1 METVDW
7 SWADREREG
16 VLCHGWT
23 GDRPYAVRLPE
34 VITPLSGPPPAELT
48 GRDTEFAV
56 LRTALTGDGRPC
68 VVVTGPP
75 GVGKS
80 ALARRTGHA
89 LQAEG
94 HFPGGPLTIEFH
106 GSDHVRRQRPERA
119 LGRAL
124 RAAGLP
130 PEHIPPDPAGRAALL
145 HRTLASYAA
154 RGRRVLLHLDD
165 PATDDDLTA
174 LLPAPG
180 TAGVLVT
187 ARHTP
192 RDLPGT
198 FHGLAPLTTA
208 AATDLL
214 RAELTARGA
223 RRPADAAD
231 GLDLRRLAKAC
242 GGLPPALLVTA
253 ATMAR
258 TGATAGETS
267 RELDRLR
274 AGPERLDGPVRTLAA
289 VHLLALAAL
298 GTGPTRLLRLTRV
311 LPGPDFSTDT
321 VRDLAGPSAGTVA
334 ADLDALLAVGLL
346 ARSDAPDRWRPTLHA
361 DDDLPLPVPSGT
373 GTPNAAADEAREALE
388 RLVRAHTERVRAA
401 CLRLSPLRRGP
412 GTDARAFADRTAAL
426 AWLDAEHP
434 TSAGLLRRAASAGG
448 PDAAAG
454 LAEALDPYLEHGLHR
469 DELADAAALVQ
480 ALAGERGDPGAE
492 LAAQVRL
499 GRLRCLDGRPEEA
512 LALLRQAAEGARRI
526 RHWEVAATAL
536 AALAEAWR
544 AVGRPE
550 EAAREGRRAAA
561 IAARMTGDAEAEYR
575 GSLHAGIALAEKGRA
590 KAAAKD
596 LSRSVRMAEA
606 AGDQLRTGVANVQLG
621 LVGLDLMDRALPA
634 AALFTLAFHAFRE
647 AGDRHRRLVALGLAG
662 RAGGDLGLSFLAEAA
677 EGLLALGDE
686 LAGHL
691 VLEEVGELL
700 SDLGQ
705 HEQAAALQRAVAD
718 FRGRVDDPAGR
729 ARALTALAASLGRL
743 ERHDEAVARSTEAVT
758 RAREAGRPAV
768 LSAALSGL
776 GRSLHGAG
784 RPLEAVDPL
793 HEAVTLA
800 VAEDD
805 VPAEVWALAL
815 LGSALT
821 AAGRPTEAAAA
832 FRRSR
837 AAVRRIREPVHR
849 AAVHPARPEQP
860 AAPMVTV
867 VEATV
872 PPGVVPPGAAARAP
886 RPGGRAV
893 APGGGGGAAREK
905 GSHFRRASTAYAQVA
920 VLLAVAAWAAF
931 ALGGPWATAAAAV
944 TGVSAA
950 LAVVAALSFRDATG
964 ADVATPA
971 QLLLQVL
978 WRLLPVPVLLL
989 HALSLTRGEL
999 RLTGP
1004 VPSLASL
1011 VAYLALTVLV
1021 RRAGRFGTVALGV

>member
-7 SWADREREG
+7 SWAGRERDG
-16 VLCHGWT
+16 VLCHGST
-23 GDRPYAVRLPE
+23 GDRPYAVRLPG
-34 VITPLSGPPPAELT
+34 VIAGPPPADPVGLV
-48 GRDTEFAV
+48 GRDADLAE
-56 LRTALTGDGRPC
+56 LRAALTGEGEPC

-80 ALARRTGHA
+80 TLARRTGHA
-89 LQAEG
+89 LRADG
-94 HFPGGPLTIEFH
+94 HFPGGLLTVELH

-119 LGRAL
+119 LGLAL

-130 PEHIPPDPAGRAALL
+130 PEHIPPEPADRAALL
-145 HRTLASYAA
+145 HRTLAAYAA
-154 RGRRVLLHLDD
+154 QGCRVLLLLDD
-165 PATDDDLTA
+165 PATDDDLTP
-174 LLPAPG
+174 LLPPPG

-192 RDLPGT
+192 RDVPGT
-198 FHGLAPLTTA
+198 LHGLAPLPTA

-223 RRPADAAD
+223 RLPADAAH

-242 GGLPPALLVTA
+242 GALPPALLVTA

-258 TGATAGETS
+258 TGSTAADTC

-274 AGPERLDGPVRTLAA
+274 TGLERLDGPVRTLAA
-289 VHLLALAAL
+289 VHLLALGAL
-298 GTGPTRLLRLTRV
+298 GTGPTRLLRLTRL

-321 VRDLAGPSAGTVA
+321 VRDLAGPSADTVA
-334 ADLDALLAVGLL
+334 ADLAELLAVGLV
-346 ARSDAPDRWRPTLHA
+346 APSGAPDRWRSTLRA
-361 DDDLPLPVPSGT
+361 DDDLPLTVPARRA
-373 GTPNAAADEAREALE
+373 TPNGAADEAREALD

-401 CLRLSPLRRGP
+401 CLRLSPLRRSP
-412 GTDARAFADRTAAL
+412 GADPRAFADRAAAL

-434 TSAGLLRRAASAGG
+434 TSAGLLRRAASTGG

-469 DELADAAALVQ
+469 DELADAAALVE

-492 LAAQVRL
+492 LAALVRL

-512 LALLRQAAEGARRI
+512 LALLRRAAEGARRL
-526 RHWEVAATAL
+526 RHWEVAASAL

-561 IAARMTGDAEAEYR
+561 IAARMSGDPEVEYR

-596 LSRSVRMAEA
+596 LSRAVRVAEA
-606 AGDQLRTGVANVQLG
+606 AGDQLGTGVANVQLG
-621 LVGLDLMDRALPA
+621 LVGLDLMGRALPA
-634 AALFTLAFHAFRE
+634 GALFALAFHAFRE
-647 AGDRHRRLVALGLAG
+647 AGDRRRHLVALALAG
-662 RAGGDLGLSFLAEAA
+662 RVSGDQGLKFLAEAA
-677 EGLLALGDE
+677 EGLLDLGDE
-686 LAGHL
+686 LAAHL
-691 VLEEVGELL
+691 VLEETGDTLA
-700 SDLGQ
+700 DLGQ
-705 HEQAAALQRAVAD
+705 HEQAAAVHRAVAD
-718 FRGRVDDPAGR
+718 FRAHAGDPAGR
-729 ARALTALAASLGRL
+729 ARALTALASSLARL
-743 ERHDEAVARSTEAVT
+743 ERHDEAVDRAVEAVA

-793 HEAVTLA
+793 QEAVTLA

-821 AAGRPTEAAAA
+821 VAGRSTEAAAA

-837 AAVRRIREPVHR
+837 AAVRRIQEPIPR

-860 AAPMVTV
+860 AAPPVTV

-872 PPGVVPPGAAARAP
+872 APGTVPPGAAARAP
-886 RPGGRAV
+886 RPGGA
-893 APGGGGGAAREK
+893 GAARSGAADEK
-905 GSHFRRASTAYAQVA
+905 GSHFRRASAAYAQVA
-920 VLLAVAAWAAF
+920 VLLALAAWAAC

-944 TGVSAA
+944 TGVSAV
-950 LAVVAALSFRDATG
+950 LAVVAALSFRDAAG
-964 ADVATPA
+964 ADVATPVH
-971 QLLLQVL
+971 LLLQAV

-989 HALSLTRGEL
+989 HALSLTRDEL
-999 RLTGP
+999 RLTGA

-1021 RRAGRFGTVALGV
+1021 RRAGRLGRLALGV

>member
-16 VLCHGWT
+16 VLCHGST

-34 VITPLSGPPPAELT
+34 VLAPLPGPPPAELT
-48 GRDTEFAV
+48 GRDTELAA
-56 LRTALTGDGRPC
+56 LRTALTGDGHTC
-68 VVVTGPP
+68 AVVTGPP

-80 ALARRTGHA
+80 ALARRTGDA
-89 LQAEG
+89 LRAEG
-94 HFPGGPLTIEFH
+94 HFPGGLLTIDLH
-106 GSDHVRRQRPERA
+106 GSDHIRRQRPERA
-119 LGRAL
+119 LARAL

-130 PEHIPPDPAGRAALL
+130 PEHIPSDPADRAALL
-145 HRTLASYAA
+145 HRTLARYAA

-198 FHGLAPLTTA
+198 LHGLAPLTTA
-208 AATDLL
+208 DATDLL

-223 RRPADAAD
+223 RGPAGAAY

-253 ATMAR
+253 STMAR

-274 AGPERLDGPVRTLAA
+274 AGLERLDGPVRTLAA

-298 GTGPTRLLRLTRV
+298 GTGPTRLLRLTRL
-311 LPGPDFSTDT
+311 LPGADFSTDT
-321 VRDLAGPSAGTVA
+321 ARDLAGPAAGTVA
-334 ADLDALLAVGLL
+334 ADLDDLLAVGLL

-361 DDDLPLPVPSGT
+361 DDHLPLAVPSGAAR
-373 GTPNAAADEAREALE
+373 PDAAADEAREALE
-388 RLVRAHTERVRAA
+388 RLTRAHTERVRAA
-401 CLRLSPLRRGP
+401 CLRLSPLRRSP
-412 GTDARAFADRTAAL
+412 GTDARAFADRAAAL

-454 LAEALDPYLEHGLHR
+454 LAEALDPYLEDGLHR

-480 ALAGERGDPGAE
+480 ALAGERGDPAAE

-526 RHWEVAATAL
+526 RHWQVAATAL

-561 IAARMTGDAEAEYR
+561 IAARATGDAEAEYR
-575 GSLHAGIALAEKGRA
+575 GSLHAGIALAEKGRG

-596 LSRSVRMAEA
+596 LSRSVRVAEA
-606 AGDQLRTGVANVQLG
+606 AGDELRTGFANVQLG
-621 LVGLDLMDRALPA
+621 LVGLDLTGRALPA
-634 AALFTLAFHAFRE
+634 AAAFTLAVHAFRG
-647 AGDRHRRLVALGLAG
+647 AGDRRRHLVALGLAG
-662 RAGGDLGLSFLAEAA
+662 RASGDLGLAFVAEAA
-677 EGLLALGDE
+677 EGLLDLGDE

-691 VLEEVGELL
+691 VLEEAGELL
-700 SDLGQ
+700 SELEQ
-705 HEQAAALQRAVAD
+705 HEQAAALHRAVAD
-718 FRGRVDDPAGR
+718 FRARVDDPAGR
-729 ARALTALAASLGRL
+729 ARALTALAASLGTL
-743 ERHDEAVARSTEAVT
+743 ERHDEAVARAIEAVAM
-758 RAREAGRPAV
+758 AREAGRPAV

-776 GRSLHGAG
+776 GRALPSAG

-793 HEAVTLA
+793 NEAVTLA

-805 VPAEVWALAL
+805 VPAELWALAL

-821 AAGRPTEAAAA
+821 VAGRPTEAAAA

-837 AAVRRIREPVHR
+837 AAVRRIQEPIPRV
-849 AAVHPARPEQP
+849 AVHPARPEQP
-860 AAPMVTV
+860 AAPTVTV
-867 VEATV
+867 VDATV
-872 PPGVVPPGAAARAP
+872 PPGALPPGAAARAVGP
-886 RPGGRAV
+886 
-893 APGGGGGAAREK
+893 GGGGAARGGAGDEK
-905 GSHFRRASTAYAQVA
+905 GSHFRRAAGAYALVA
-920 VLLAVAAWAAF
+920 VLLALAAWAAF

-950 LAVVAALSFRDATG
+950 LAVVAVLSFRDAGG
-964 ADVATPA
+964 ADVATPVH
-971 QLLLQVL
+971 LLLQVV
-978 WRLLPVPVLLL
+978 WRVLPVPVLLL
-989 HALSLTRGEL
+989 HVLSLTRGEL
-999 RLTGP
+999 RLIGA

-1011 VAYLALTVLV
+1011 VAYLVLTVLV
-1021 RRAGRFGTVALGV
+1021 RRAGRSGSEALGV